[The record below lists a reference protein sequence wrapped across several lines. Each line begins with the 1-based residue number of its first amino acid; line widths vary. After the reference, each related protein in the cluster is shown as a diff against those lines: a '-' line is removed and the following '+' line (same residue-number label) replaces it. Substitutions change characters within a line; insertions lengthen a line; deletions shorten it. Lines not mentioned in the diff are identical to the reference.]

1 MKYLL
6 APTCQAVGDGSVEV
20 PVGGPD
26 PDDLGSP
33 GAVLRDHAAVLR
45 RAELRAVVVHVR
57 HGDQDTG
64 HQAEMSMGVH
74 NNIYNIWRRCIA
86 KIYKDL
92 NCWAVLNIFTTN
104 QQSVIQIL

>member
-20 PVGGPD
+20 PVRGPD

-45 RAELRAVVVHVR
+45 RAELGAVVVHVR
-57 HGDQDTG
+57 HGDQDTED
-64 HQAEMSMGVH
+64 QAEMSMGFRGHMNKGV
-74 NNIYNIWRRCIA
+74 
-86 KIYKDL
+86 
-92 NCWAVLNIFTTN
+92 
-104 QQSVIQIL
+104 